1 MTLEPRRAYGA
12 QSMTAPLREV
22 LVKRPGSAF
31 GRAFEEPAHG
41 YLHPVDLALAQ
52 RQHDAFVA
60 LLDDLGVA
68 AHGLDAETDSPDLVY
83 TFDPLL
89 VADGGAIPLRPG
101 KPNRLGEPAV
111 LEAWMTARGVPI
123 AGRIEAPGTIEG
135 GDTFWLRPNLL
146 CIGRTLRTN
155 EAGARQLAGL
165 VGGDVRVFDLPYWH
179 GPGELVH
186 LLSVISPVADDLA
199 VVHLPL
205 LPVGLWQLMGDLGIR
220 TIIVPDDEFA
230 TLGCNV
236 LAVRPGVVI
245 MAEGNPTTAAALV
258 AAGCEVHTY
267 AASEIGINGSG
278 GPTCMTRPI
287 LRE

>member
-41 YLHPVDLALAQ
+41 YLHPVDLELAQ

-68 AHGLDAETDSPDLVY
+68 VHGLDAETDSPDLVY

-111 LEAWMTARGVPI
+111 L
-123 AGRIEAPGTIEG
+123 
-135 GDTFWLRPNLL
+135 
-146 CIGRTLRTN
+146 
-155 EAGARQLAGL
+155 
-165 VGGDVRVFDLPYWH
+165 
-179 GPGELVH
+179 
-186 LLSVISPVADDLA
+186 
-199 VVHLPL
+199 
-205 LPVGLWQLMGDLGIR
+205 
-220 TIIVPDDEFA
+220 
-230 TLGCNV
+230 
-236 LAVRPGVVI
+236 
-245 MAEGNPTTAAALV
+245 
-258 AAGCEVHTY
+258 
-267 AASEIGINGSG
+267 
-278 GPTCMTRPI
+278 
-287 LRE
+287 